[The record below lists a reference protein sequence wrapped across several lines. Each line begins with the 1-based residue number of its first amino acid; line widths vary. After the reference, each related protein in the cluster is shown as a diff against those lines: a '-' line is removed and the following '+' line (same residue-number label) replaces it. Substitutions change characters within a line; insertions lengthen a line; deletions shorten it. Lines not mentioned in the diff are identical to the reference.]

1 MAGKGF
7 VPVLLVAVL
16 LLLCQSWIGEA
27 LARGDFSIVGYS
39 PEDLNSEERLLD
51 LFHSWLQKHA
61 KSYDSVSEKHH
72 RFAIFKDNLRYIHS
86 HNVQDKTYWL
96 GLNNLSDLSQ
106 EEFRARY
113 LGTRPSLAA
122 NRLRKT
128 EGFIYSDVDAPAS
141 VDWREKGAV
150 AEVKDQGA
158 CGSCWAFSTIG
169 AVEGINKIVTD
180 NLVSLSEQ
188 ELVDCDKKRNQGC
201 NGGLMDYA
209 FEFIIQNGGIDS
221 ESDYPYKG
229 TDGRCDESRRQNS
242 KVVSIDRYQDVPEND
257 ENSLL
262 KAVSKQPVSIAIEA
276 SSRDFQHYSGG
287 VFTGDCGT
295 DLDHG
300 VLAVGYGTDSSGLNY
315 WIVKNS
321 WGSSWGEKGYIR
333 MQRFGPANSDGIC
346 GINIEPSFPIKTG
359 PNPPPSPPAPP
370 SPVRPPTACDNSH
383 TCPVATTCCCSFP
396 LGKHCLAWGCC
407 PLESAT
413 CCEDHYHCC
422 PSDYPICNLRAG
434 VCLKSKHDIFGV
446 PLLDRTRA
454 DFHWSHSGATRKAR
468 ASS

>member
-1 MAGKGF
+1 VKTVRAPFLFLFFFFWCKGYHEEEEEEEEEIVSGRRFDILGGFFFWVSMAGKGF

-158 CGSCWAFSTIG
+158 CG
-169 AVEGINKIVTD
+169 E
-180 NLVSLSEQ
+180 SLSF
-188 ELVDCDKKRNQGC
+188 LCTLFSHHRHHPP
-201 NGGLMDYA
+201 
-209 FEFIIQNGGIDS
+209 I
-221 ESDYPYKG
+221 
-229 TDGRCDESRRQNS
+229 
-242 KVVSIDRYQDVPEND
+242 
-257 ENSLL
+257 
-262 KAVSKQPVSIAIEA
+262 AVA
-276 SSRDFQHYSGG
+276 
-287 VFTGDCGT
+287 
-295 DLDHG
+295 
-300 VLAVGYGTDSSGLNY
+300 
-315 WIVKNS
+315 
-321 WGSSWGEKGYIR
+321 
-333 MQRFGPANSDGIC
+333 
-346 GINIEPSFPIKTG
+346 
-359 PNPPPSPPAPP
+359 
-370 SPVRPPTACDNSH
+370 
-383 TCPVATTCCCSFP
+383 PVAAE
-396 LGKHCLAWGCC
+396 LQ
-407 PLESAT
+407 AT
-413 CCEDHYHCC
+413 
-422 PSDYPICNLRAG
+422 I
-434 VCLKSKHDIFGV
+434 
-446 PLLDRTRA
+446 
-454 DFHWSHSGATRKAR
+454 
-468 ASS
+468 